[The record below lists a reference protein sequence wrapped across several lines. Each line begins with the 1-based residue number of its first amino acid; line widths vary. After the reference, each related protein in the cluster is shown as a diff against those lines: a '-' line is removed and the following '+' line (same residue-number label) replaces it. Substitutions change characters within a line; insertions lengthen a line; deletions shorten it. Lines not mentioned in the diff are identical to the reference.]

1 MSQPEYCPPHLY
13 NLMRHCWHSEVWF
26 VFLALITDQSSLQP
40 SSRPS
45 WSSLVDT
52 LLVLYDET
60 LPGIYLDLKHSVI
73 PTPPSSPESRSS
85 IFSHSNLSTS
95 TLHIEP
101 PPPYNPGYIPGIS
114 PLVPVPLFPTSHS
127 PFSSLPPRN
136 SQVALSRRTSEESGY
151 SSASAIGGG
160 GGMGGT
166 YYNV

>member
-26 VFLALITDQSSLQP
+26 MFFALITDQSSLQP

-52 LLVLYDET
+52 LLVLYDQT
-60 LPGIYLDLKHSVI
+60 LPGVYLDLINSVI

-101 PPPYNPGYIPGIS
+101 PPPYNPGYMPGIS
-114 PLVPVPLFPTSHS
+114 PLVPVPCFPTSHS
-127 PFSSLPPRN
+127 PSSPLPPRN
-136 SQVALSRRTSEESGY
+136 SQVALSRRSSEESGY
-151 SSASAIGGG
+151 SSAVGDGGL
-160 GGMGGT
+160 GGT
-166 YYNV
+166 YYYNV